1 MSGEY
6 IDVTPTWEGLI
17 SEALRV
23 LPHSTPEGARQIHA
37 LILQAARVA
46 DLPVAQLHA
55 AGGQIPTGA
64 PEPNPYTLCAACQGT
79 AHEDEGYSVE
89 GQTVCLGCYHEHSE
103 GLNVFSLELLK
114 GAE

>member
-17 SEALRV
+17 YESLRV

-46 DLPVAQLHA
+46 DLHVAHVEA
-55 AGGQIPTGA
+55 AGGQIPTGNPV
-64 PEPNPYTLCAACQGT
+64 PEPRTLCAACGGT
-79 AHEDEGYSVE
+79 AHEDEGYTIE
-89 GQTVCLGCYHEHSE
+89 GQTVCLGCYHEHCE
-103 GLNVFSLELLK
+103 GLNAFDLPLLR
-114 GAE
+114 GE